1 VEAPR
6 RFVFGLAT
14 VAFCVCGGIAVLFL
28 VFGDPEGASW
38 KLLTTAIVL
47 GLYGLLALPGARLLD
62 QGQSPILG
70 WSAVLLAAV
79 GLLWAFRIVW
89 GGLDDSDGSWR
100 MLITLTACATAVTQV
115 CVTTGRRHETDP
127 PLVTRLWGVSNLLAY
142 TLAGL
147 LVLGSWNALGVGSL
161 FWQAVCALATIDLA
175 TVLLQPVLR
184 SRARVA

>member
-1 VEAPR
+1 VEAHR
-6 RFVFGLAT
+6 RFVFGLGT
-14 VAFCVCGGIAVLFL
+14 VALCVCGGLAALFL
-28 VFGDPEGASW
+28 VFGESEGASW
-38 KLLTTAIVL
+38 KLLTTAVVL

-62 QGQSPILG
+62 QGQSPILA
-70 WSAVLLAAV
+70 WSAVLLAAA

-100 MLITLTACATAVTQV
+100 MLVTLTACATAVTQV

-142 TLAGL
+142 ALAGL
-147 LVLGSWNALGVGSL
+147 LVLGSWNALGAGSL
-161 FWQAVCALATIDLA
+161 FWQALCALAAVDLV

-184 SRARVA
+184 ARARIA